1 MNFTLIQFKH
11 IFKDCREPD
20 QWQPLMSD
28 VLSDWTKEQTAAFL
42 AQTAHES
49 AQFNILQEN
58 LNYGA
63 RGLLVTFGKYF
74 TPEQAADYERQPARI
89 GNRVYAN
96 RMGNGDE
103 LSGDGFKYRGR
114 GILQVTGK
122 NNYRACSLAL
132 FSDENIL
139 LKNPELL
146 LEKPNALN
154 SALWFWNSNNLKSVT
169 DFETLTRRINGG
181 VNGLADRQKYYSR
194 ALSIL

>member
-74 TPEQAADYERQPARI
+74 TQEQAADYERQPARI